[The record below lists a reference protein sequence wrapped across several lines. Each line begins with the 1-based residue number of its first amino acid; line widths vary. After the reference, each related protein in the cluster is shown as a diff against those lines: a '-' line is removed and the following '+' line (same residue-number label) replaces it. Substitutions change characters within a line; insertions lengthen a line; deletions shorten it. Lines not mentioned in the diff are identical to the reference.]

1 MTMAEVLVVVA
12 IILILAGV
20 AFIGLLQYQRNMAR
34 LERDAI
40 AKEIFIAAQNHLTMS
55 KSENYPGCSVDF

>member
-1 MTMAEVLVVVA
+1 MNQLKNNKIKSRKGMTMAEVLVVVA

-40 AKEIFIAAQNHLTMS
+40 AKEIF
-55 KSENYPGCSVDF
+55 K